1 MRNSLLRRV
10 RNCSIAASMVLQV
23 MGVTSPAAAEEKLV
37 VWWNKG
43 YYKAEEDALLD
54 VIRKFEAKSGVKVEL
69 SEYATQ
75 DMIPKLVAALDS
87 GSPPDVTYADTYNF
101 QGVGKWASEGRLVD
115 LGSILE
121 PIKGEFA
128 PEALGTVLL
137 YNDKT
142 KAKAYYAFP
151 VKQATL
157 HLHYWNDMLEQA
169 GLKETDIPKDW
180 KGFWSFWCD
189 KAQPAVRSATGKRI
203 YGIGHPMGVDSTDS
217 FISFLVF
224 MDAYNVVLVD
234 DNGKLLVDDPKVKA
248 GLVAAM
254 KDYVEIAA
262 KGCTP
267 QSATSWK
274 DPDNN
279 VAFHNKTTIMTHNST
294 ISVPGKWLDDA
305 NNETLSPEQ
314 REEAKKNYYERIRT
328 IVWPNKPDG
337 APVHTRASV
346 TVGMIF
352 EQAKNKERAKE
363 FVAFLLRD
371 ENLQPYVEGA
381 LGRWFPVKLAA
392 QKSAFWD
399 GDVHRRAERDQFFAG
414 VGAYEMS
421 KNYKFTVLNNE
432 NVWIKAVNAIVTNKV
447 PVEKAVDDM
456 IARIKEVAGN

>member
-1 MRNSLLRRV
+1 LGGYRKAIKTCAVVASVLLGT
-10 RNCSIAASMVLQV
+10 AWTQATAS
-23 MGVTSPAAAEEKLV
+23 AEEKLV

-43 YYKAEEDALLD
+43 FYKAEEDALLE
-54 VIRKFEAKSGVKVEL
+54 VIRKFEARTRVKIEL
-69 SEYATQ
+69 SQYATQ

-87 GSPPDVTYADTYNF
+87 GNPPDVTYGDTYNF
-101 QGVGKWASEGRLVD
+101 QGVGKWAAEGKLVD
-115 LGSILE
+115 LGPIIE

-128 PEALGTVLL
+128 QHPLETIYLH
-137 YNDKT
+137 NDKT

-157 HLHYWNDMLEQA
+157 HIHYWNDMLEQA
-169 GLKETDIPKDW
+169 GLKESDIPRDW

-189 KAQPAVRSATGKRI
+189 KAQPALRSASGKRV
-203 YGIGHPMGVDSTDS
+203 YGIGHPMGVDASDS

-224 MDAYNVVLVD
+224 MDAYNVALLD
-234 DNGKLLVDDPKVKA
+234 DNGKLLVGDPKVKA

-305 NNETLSPEQ
+305 NNETLSAEQ

-337 APVHTRASV
+337 TPVHTRASV

-381 LGRWFPVKLAA
+381 LGRWFPVKTAA

-399 GDVHRRAERDQFFAG
+399 SDAHRRAERDQFAAG
-414 VGAYEMS
+414 VGGYEMS

-432 NVWIKAVNAIVTNKV
+432 NVWAKAVNNIVTNKV
-447 PVEKAVDDM
+447 PVEQAVDQM